1 MINFCRY
8 EILNGILNLFIYDF
22 LIVLNYDD
30 GNKKF
35 LKYKILIIL
44 YEIIIDISIVYLL
57 IIDNEIKD
65 MNRKYIKYNKGFVG

>member
-8 EILNGILNLFIYDF
+8 EILNRILNLFIYDF
-22 LIVLNYDD
+22 LIVLNYED

-57 IIDNEIKD
+57 IIDIEIKD

>member
-1 MINFCRY
+1 MKMVI
-8 EILNGILNLFIYDF
+8 
-22 LIVLNYDD
+22 
-30 GNKKF
+30 KKF

-65 MNRKYIKYNKGFVG
+65 MNRKYIKYNKGFVGQNKLIIFLYVNGMYVILKN

>member
-1 MINFCRY
+1 MKMVI
-8 EILNGILNLFIYDF
+8 
-22 LIVLNYDD
+22 
-30 GNKKF
+30 KKF

-65 MNRKYIKYNKGFVG
+65 MNRKYIKYNKGFVGQNKLIIFLYVNGMYVILKK